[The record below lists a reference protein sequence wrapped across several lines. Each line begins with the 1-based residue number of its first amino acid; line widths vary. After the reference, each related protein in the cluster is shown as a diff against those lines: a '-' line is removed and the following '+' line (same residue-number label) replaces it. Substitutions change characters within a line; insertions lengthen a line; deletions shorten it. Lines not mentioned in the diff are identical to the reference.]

1 MGAPMTTH
9 MGSSSLVLPSRAQR
23 WCMLPLVCALAL
35 ATFAGRAAAAADYKR
50 LIALVET
57 GRTGNLRQAMAGYT
71 PDDINL
77 TGRAA
82 LMMLAIGKNQAEAV
96 TVLVDWGVSAEH
108 PIALAPNGEALTLT
122 PLMLAVSGGSKPSVV
137 DALVKG
143 GADVNRAAEGM
154 LPLNFALALRHYG
167 IAGYLLDHGANVN
180 GADPL
185 LGSTPLMEYVMS
197 FQSGDGEAS
206 AMLKRLLDTGARINA
221 RGPSGATALRL
232 AVAIDQHDMV
242 QALLDAGADPTLAN
256 EKADTPL
263 MLAERKQ
270 QVETAALLRSYGA
283 TR

>member
-1 MGAPMTTH
+1 MGF
-9 MGSSSLVLPSRAQR
+9 SSLVLPTRAQR
-23 WCMLPLVCALAL
+23 CCTLPLVCALAL
-35 ATFAGRAAAAADYKR
+35 AAFAGRATAAADYKS

-57 GRTGNLRQAMAGYT
+57 GRAGELRQAMAGYT

-82 LMMLAIGKNQAEAV
+82 LMMLAIGKNQAETTTA
-96 TVLVDWGVSAEH
+96 LLDWGISPQH
-108 PIALAPNGEALTLT
+108 PLSITSNDYTVTLT
-122 PLMLAVSGGSKPSVV
+122 PLLLAISGGAKLGVV

-143 GADVNRAAEGM
+143 GADVDRAAEGM
-154 LPLNFALALRHYG
+154 LPLNFALTLRHYG

-180 GADPL
+180 GADPG

-197 FQSGDGEAS
+197 FQSGVSEAP
-206 AMLKRLLDTGARINA
+206 AMLKRLLDEGAQIDA

-242 QALLDAGADPTLAN
+242 QALLDAGADPTLADD
-256 EKADTPL
+256 KGDTPL
-263 MLAERKQ
+263 MRAERKQ
-270 QVETAALLRSYGA
+270 LVETAALLRAFGA

>member
-1 MGAPMTTH
+1 MGF
-9 MGSSSLVLPSRAQR
+9 SSLVLPTRAQR
-23 WCMLPLVCALAL
+23 WCTLPLVCALAL
-35 ATFAGRAAAAADYKR
+35 AAFSGRATAAADYKS

-57 GRTGNLRQAMAGYT
+57 GRAGELRQAMAGYT

-82 LMMLAIGKNQAEAV
+82 LMMLAIGKNQAETTTA
-96 TVLVDWGVSAEH
+96 LLDWGISPHH
-108 PIALAPNGEALTLT
+108 PLSITSNDYTVTLT
-122 PLMLAVSGGSKPSVV
+122 PLLLAISGGAKLSVV

-143 GADVNRAAEGM
+143 GADVDRAAEDV
-154 LPLNFALALRHYG
+154 LPLNFALTLRRYG
-167 IAGYLLDHGANVN
+167 IAGYLLDHGADVN
-180 GADPL
+180 GADPA
-185 LGSTPLMEYVMS
+185 LGSTPLMEYALS
-197 FQSGDGEAS
+197 FQSGDSEAP
-206 AMLKRLLDTGARINA
+206 AMLKRLLDEGAQIDA

-256 EKADTPL
+256 DKADTPL

-270 QVETAALLRSYGA
+270 LVETAALLRAYGA

>member
-1 MGAPMTTH
+1 MGF
-9 MGSSSLVLPSRAQR
+9 SSLVLPSWAQR
-23 WCMLPLVCALAL
+23 WRMLPMVCALVLAAAV
-35 ATFAGRAAAAADYKR
+35 ATFAGRAAAGADYKR

-57 GRTGNLRQAMAGYT
+57 GRTGDLRQAMAGYT

-82 LMMLAIGKNQAEAV
+82 LMMLAIGKNQAE
-96 TVLVDWGVSAEH
+96 TTTILLDWGISPHH
-108 PIALAPNGEALTLT
+108 PLPITSNDYTVTLT
-122 PLMLAVSGGSKPSVV
+122 PLMFAVSSAAKLALL

-256 EKADTPL
+256 DKADTPL

-270 QVETAALLRSYGA
+270 RVETAALLRSYGA
-283 TR
+283 SR